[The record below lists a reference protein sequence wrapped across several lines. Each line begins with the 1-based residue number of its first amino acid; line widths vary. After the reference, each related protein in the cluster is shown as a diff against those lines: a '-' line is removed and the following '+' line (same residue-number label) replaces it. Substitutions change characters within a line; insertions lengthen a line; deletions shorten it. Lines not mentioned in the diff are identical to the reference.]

1 MHQTLEKVFIEDVFF
16 VIDIF
21 ENINIQIVF
30 AYSDEGLKVGQR
42 RSKRQARYEPH
53 KATCPASRSSK
64 QVCCSNIKTETIVQE
79 KCSDSAGYE
88 CLPITKCDLKEPVA
102 QAESESEVLDIRG

>member
-1 MHQTLEKVFIEDVFF
+1 MLEGKLLTAFF
-16 VIDIF
+16 SMNSMVIKCRL
-21 ENINIQIVF
+21 NKIVF

-64 QVCCSNIKTETIVQE
+64 QVCCSNIKPEPVIQE

>member
-1 MHQTLEKVFIEDVFF
+1 MGNFWSYCPCVKCRLNK
-16 VIDIF
+16 
-21 ENINIQIVF
+21 IVF

-42 RSKRQARYEPH
+42 RSKRQASYEPH
-53 KATCPASRSSK
+53 KATCPASRSGK
-64 QVCCSNIKTETIVQE
+64 QVCCSNIKPEEPIFQE

-88 CLPITKCDLKEPVA
+88 CLPITKCNLENPVA